1 MIFISLKNS
10 HLTATNHNVV
20 TEFRQSEKEGTLTN
34 CTTEHNRQLITTR
47 PRVLVSWIL
56 AHVLFS
62 GFYKWRENKWLRLQH
77 SVDII
82 GVV

>member
-10 HLTATNHNVV
+10 DLTANNHNVV
-20 TEFRQSEKEGTLTN
+20 TEFRQSETEGTLTDS
-34 CTTEHNRQLITTR
+34 TTEHNRQLITTR

-62 GFYKWRENKWLRLQH
+62 GFYK
-77 SVDII
+77 VI
-82 GVV
+82 

>member
-10 HLTATNHNVV
+10 RLTATNHNVV
-20 TEFRQSEKEGTLTN
+20 TELTDAAEGTLTDS
-34 CTTEHNRQLITTR
+34 TTEHNRQLITTR

-62 GFYKWRENKWLRLQH
+62 GFYK
-77 SVDII
+77 VI
-82 GVV
+82 